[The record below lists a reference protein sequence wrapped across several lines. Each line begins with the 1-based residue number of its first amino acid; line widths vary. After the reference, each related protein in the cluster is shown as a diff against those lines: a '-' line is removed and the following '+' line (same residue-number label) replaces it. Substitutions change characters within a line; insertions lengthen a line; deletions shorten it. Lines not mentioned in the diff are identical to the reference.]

1 MFKQA
6 KADHAGDRA
15 KQAIEQG
22 HSVLVH
28 RHAGG
33 FSGAAESIEEI
44 EAAGWRLDKM
54 DWFFQQVGINSEV
67 GIFLF
72 RRT

>member
-1 MFKQA
+1 MFKQT
-6 KADHAGDRA
+6 KATRAGDRA
-15 KQAIEQG
+15 REAIAQG
-22 HSVLVH
+22 HTVLVH

-33 FSGAAESIEEI
+33 ISGAAESIEEI

-54 DWFFQQVGINSEV
+54 DWFFQQVGVNGEV

-72 RRT
+72 RR